1 VDRHLLPPIASSS
14 FGSSDR
20 IEGSGFGPASLLAP
34 PSASKPDALLGR
46 CRFVVNPDELDP
58 SYDPEQSG
66 VGAVPFR
73 MKPSP
78 FRYLKPESLEET
90 LGYLDEWGSECVPL
104 AGGQSLVPLMN
115 FRVARPEALI
125 DLDGLDE
132 LRGIE
137 VDDRGLRIGA
147 MTRQCEIEFSEELSA
162 AVPLLVEATPLI
174 GHFQI
179 RSRGTIGGSVAHADP
194 AAEYPTVLVALAGSV
209 LLTSRAGRRE
219 LPAEAFFRGPF
230 VTAREPGE
238 LVTAVRFPT
247 QSSGRRGVAFLEF
260 TRCHRGLALAGVAAT
275 VSIGGDGTIE
285 EARLAL
291 AGVGPCPIRVAAAAD
306 LRGQLPVEEVFEE
319 LAGEVRRTVEPGED
333 AHGSAEFRRHLV
345 ATLVVRALGRATKRA
360 LDGEEGG

>member
-1 VDRHLLPPIASSS
+1 V
-14 FGSSDR
+14 
-20 IEGSGFGPASLLAP
+20 
-34 PSASKPDALLGR
+34 
-46 CRFVVNPDELDP
+46 
-58 SYDPEQSG
+58 
-66 VGAVPFR
+66 
-73 MKPSP
+73 KPSP
-78 FRYLKPESLEET
+78 FRYLKPESLEEA
-90 LGYLDEWGSECVPL
+90 LGYLDEWGTECAPL

-115 FRVARPEALI
+115 FRVARPEVLV

-137 VDDRGLRIGA
+137 VGDRHATLGA
-147 MTRQCEIEFSEELSA
+147 MTRQCEVEFSEELGA

-194 AAEYPTVLVALAGSV
+194 AAEYPAVLVALAGSV
-209 LLTSRAGRRE
+209 VLTSRSGSRE
-219 LPAEAFFRGPF
+219 VPAEAFFRGPF

-238 LVTAVRFPT
+238 LVTAVRFPS
-247 QSSGRRGVAFLEF
+247 QSPGRRGVAFLEF

-306 LRGQLPVEEVFEE
+306 LRGQLPVPAVFEE
-319 LAGEVRRTVEPGED
+319 LAREARRTAEPSD
-333 AHGSAEFRRHLV
+333 DVHGSAEFRRHLV
-345 ATLVVRALGRATKRA
+345 GTLAVRALERATKRA

>member
-1 VDRHLLPPIASSS
+1 
-14 FGSSDR
+14 
-20 IEGSGFGPASLLAP
+20 
-34 PSASKPDALLGR
+34 
-46 CRFVVNPDELDP
+46 
-58 SYDPEQSG
+58 
-66 VGAVPFR
+66 

-90 LGYLDEWGSECVPL
+90 LGYLDEWGSECAPL
-104 AGGQSLVPLMN
+104 AGGQSLVPLIN
-115 FRVARPEALI
+115 FRVARPEVLI

-137 VDDRGLRIGA
+137 VDDLGATIGA
-147 MTRQCEIEFSEELSA
+147 MTRQCEIEFSEKLSR

-209 LLTSRAGRRE
+209 VLASHTGTRE
-219 LPAEAFFRGPF
+219 VPAEAFFRGPF

-238 LVTAVRFPT
+238 LVTAVRFPP
-247 QSSGRRGVAFLEF
+247 QSPGRCGVAFLEF
-260 TRCHRGLALAGVAAT
+260 TRGHRGLALAGVAAT
-275 VSIGGDGTIE
+275 VSIGADGTIE

-291 AGVGPCPIRVAAAAD
+291 AGVGPCPIRAAAAAD

-319 LAGEVRRTVEPGED
+319 LGREVRRTVERSED

-345 ATLVVRALGRATKRA
+345 GILAVQALGRATKRA